1 MMSEDQIK
9 RANEMLTHRAELQ
22 GMLKHVK
29 YRSGLAS
36 TVTVR
41 NRESD
46 ERSIEIPADDM
57 IVFLENRLHTFNEA
71 LTVLGVELKKDQR

>member
-29 YRSGLAS
+29 YRNGLSS

-41 NRESD
+41 NREHD
-46 ERSIEIPADDM
+46 DRSLEIPADDM
-57 IVFLENRLHTFNEA
+57 IVFLEARLHTFNEA